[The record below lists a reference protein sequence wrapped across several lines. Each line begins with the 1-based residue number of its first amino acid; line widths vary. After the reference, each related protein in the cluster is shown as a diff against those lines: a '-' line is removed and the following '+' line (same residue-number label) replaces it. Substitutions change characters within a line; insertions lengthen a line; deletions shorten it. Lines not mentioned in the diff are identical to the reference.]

1 VSELRDSAPRNI
13 GLSSAAHIGPHCSVR
28 PHCLVEIRALR
39 PADRNGLIA
48 AVERSRPRS
57 LYRRFFGAK
66 SKFSEAEV
74 AFFLNIDFV
83 NHGALVA
90 VVEEG
95 GRAVIV
101 GGGRYIVSGP
111 EGPRSRLP

>member
-1 VSELRDSAPRNI
+1 
-13 GLSSAAHIGPHCSVR
+13 
-28 PHCLVEIRALR
+28 LVEIRALR